1 MKVVHIEERFHPG
14 MGYQINF
21 FARYHTPGYRFYI
34 LTSNSSR
41 LWTASDEEEDLET
54 LDKSFEKRYDVTI
67 HRLPSA
73 MDRRS
78 KHNIWLKGL
87 VRTIR
92 SINPDILYV
101 HTLESYSS
109 LRIILS
115 RRILSEYTLF
125 FDTHTLLNQF
135 RRGIKYRVFLW
146 FLRQVASK
154 RIERY
159 GACVFAT
166 VPENRMILK
175 DIYKIPGDRILYSP
189 IGTDLSVFNYDP
201 GSGIE
206 IKKREKLEENGTVL
220 LYTGKINARKNPH
233 LILEAV
239 TLLEERIEAP
249 LYLYFVG
256 AADEG
261 YREKYMQ
268 KGFSNECIQTRFIP
282 ALPVTELF
290 KWYSMADFAVFPS
303 ENTLSA
309 LDAQACRLP
318 VIMESDTTNRER
330 LTKGGMTYEK
340 GDLRELSEKIW
351 LLISNPD
358 QCEKLGREGEEFI
371 RANYDYRKIVQE
383 MESDLGLTNNNIPH

>member
-21 FARYHTPGYRFYI
+21 FARYHAPGYSFSI

-54 LDKSFEKRYDVTI
+54 LDKSFEKRYNVVI

-109 LRIILS
+109 MRIILS
-115 RRILSEYTLF
+115 RRLLSEHTLF

-135 RRGIKYRVFLW
+135 QHGMKQKLFLW
-146 FLRQVASK
+146 FMRQVASK

-159 GACVFAT
+159 GARVFAT

-189 IGTDLSVFNYDP
+189 IGTDLSVFNYDS
-201 GSGIE
+201 GSGKE

-220 LYTGKINARKNPH
+220 LYTGKINDRKNPH

-239 TLLEERIEAP
+239 ALLEERIEAP

-268 KGFSNECIQTRFIP
+268 KGFSNEYIQTRFVP

-309 LDAQACRLP
+309 LDAQVCRLP

-330 LTKGGMTYEK
+330 VTKGGITYEK
-340 GDLRELSEKIW
+340 GDLRDLSEKIW
-351 LLISNPD
+351 LLINNPD
-358 QCEKLGREGEEFI
+358 QCVKLGREGEEFI

-383 MESDLGLTNNNIPH
+383 MESDLGLTNNNTPL